1 MNETLF
7 LLCRNTKAVNLSGGN
22 KRKLCVSNALIGGPD
37 LQFFDEPSTGLDP
50 IAKRYLWDTLQN
62 SLKCRNSGIVLTTH
76 SMMEAEFLC
85 HRIGILINGKF
96 VCFGSNQHLKNKFGD
111 GYRVKIKLQEKN
123 AEIVHEMVVKK
134 FEKAKRLVENQKDN
148 LIYQIDSE
156 GFSFY
161 QAFSF
166 LEDDLKNNKIIED
179 FSITQCSLEQIFIY
193 FSKFQQQID
202 NQ

>member
-1 MNETLF
+1 
-7 LLCRNTKAVNLSGGN
+7 
-22 KRKLCVSNALIGGPD
+22 
-37 LQFFDEPSTGLDP
+37 
-50 IAKRYLWDTLQN
+50 
-62 SLKCRNSGIVLTTH
+62 
-76 SMMEAEFLC
+76 MMEAEFLC

-123 AEIVHEMVVKK
+123 AEIVHEMVIKK

-148 LIYQIDSE
+148 LFYQIDSE

-193 FSKFQQQID
+193 FSKFQQQVAS
-202 NQ
+202 

>member
-1 MNETLF
+1 M
-7 LLCRNTKAVNLSGGN
+7 A
-22 KRKLCVSNALIGGPD
+22 NALIGGPD

-50 IAKRYLWDTLQN
+50 IAKRYLWDTLQT

-111 GYRVKIKLQEKN
+111 GYRIRIKLIKKN
-123 AEIVHEMVVKK
+123 SEEVNELFMKK
-134 FEKAKRLVENQKDN
+134 FEDAKKLIENQAEY
-148 LIYQIDSE
+148 LVYQID
-156 GFSFY
+156 GDKFSFY
-161 QAFSF
+161 EAFSF

-193 FSKFQQQID
+193 FSKFQH
-202 NQ
+202 NVEH

>member
-1 MNETLF
+1 
-7 LLCRNTKAVNLSGGN
+7 
-22 KRKLCVSNALIGGPD
+22 LIGGPD

-50 IAKRYLWDTLQN
+50 IAKRYLWETLQN
-62 SLKCRNSGIVLTTH
+62 SLKSRNSGIVLTTH

-96 VCFGSNQHLKNKFGD
+96 VCYGSNQHLKNKFGD
-111 GYRVKIKLQEKN
+111 GYRVRIKLNKKN
-123 AEIVHEMVVKK
+123 PEEVHELFIKK
-134 FEKAKRLVENQKDN
+134 FENAKRLIENQTDN
-148 LIYQIDSE
+148 LVYQINGE
-156 GFSFY
+156 HFSFY

-193 FSKFQQQID
+193 FSKFQQIVE
-202 NQ
+202 N

>member
-1 MNETLF
+1 M
-7 LLCRNTKAVNLSGGN
+7 NLSGGN

-62 SLKCRNSGIVLTTH
+62 SLKSRNSGIVLTTH

-85 HRIGILINGKF
+85 HRIGIMINGKF
-96 VCFGSNQHLKNKFGD
+96 VCFGSNQHLKTKFGD
-111 GYRVKIKLQEKN
+111 GYRLRIKLSKKNQEEVN
-123 AEIVHEMVVKK
+123 RLVMEK
-134 FEKAKRLVENQKDN
+134 FEKANKLVEEQTDY
-148 LIYQIDSE
+148 LTYQISGE

-166 LEDDLKNNKIIED
+166 LEDDLKKNNVIGD

-193 FSKFQQQID
+193 FSKFQQ
-202 NQ
+202 NTES

>member
-1 MNETLF
+1 ML
-7 LLCRNTKAVNLSGGN
+7 RNTKAVNLSGGN

-85 HRIGILINGKF
+85 HRIGIMINGKF
-96 VCFGSNQHLKNKFGD
+96 VCFGSNQHLKDKFGD
-111 GYRVKIKLQEKN
+111 GYRVKIKLIKKN
-123 AEIVHEMVVKK
+123 AEEIHELFLKK
-134 FEKAKRLVENQKDN
+134 FEKAKRLIENENND
-148 LIYQIDSE
+148 LSYQINSE

-166 LEDDLKNNKIIED
+166 LEDDLKFNKKIED

-193 FSKFQQQID
+193 FSRFQQQVE
-202 NQ
+202 N